1 MVEPIFQIRL
11 HKKDLVILQLTSK
24 TLGGIGSISSMGSEA
39 VMYKVSSIK
48 DLNEIIFLISGNII
62 Y

>member
-11 HKKDLVILQLTSK
+11 HKKDLVILQLISK

-39 VMYKVSSIK
+39 VMYKFSSIK
-48 DLNEIIFLISGNII
+48 DLNEIIFLI
-62 Y
+62 